1 MDIQNYV
8 ASGMIEGYLFGLAT
22 AEEREEF
29 ERRLKLEPKLQQEFE
44 LAQENMLLY
53 NQLLQKEI
61 PSLNKEQI
69 WQKLNGTTQLNEPE
83 KVNIITS
90 AENMVVNQASNIVRF
105 MPFVVAASLAL
116 FSISA
121 FMAWN
126 YKSQLNRAEEK
137 LVDLETKTEKA
148 IAESDKQ
155 KEAYEKSVKLLNI
168 FNQDGIRMVKLTGK
182 DISPQ
187 SSIMVCWNRN
197 TDELM
202 VHDMKMPAPPEGK
215 AYQFWVLSDKKM
227 VSVGMVD
234 MKAAKEMISLKEKV
248 AHASAFA
255 ITLEDEE
262 GEEEPTLDQMYVYGS
277 L

>member
-8 ASGMIEGYLFGLAT
+8 ASGMIEGYLYGLAT
-22 AEEREEF
+22 PEEREEF
-29 ERRLKLEPKLQQEFE
+29 ERRLKIEAKLQQEYE

-61 PSLNKEQI
+61 PIQNKEMI
-69 WQKLNGTTQLNEPE
+69 WLKLNGTHQVSEPE

-90 AENMVVNQASNIVRF
+90 AENMVVNQAPNIVRL

-155 KEAYEKSVKLLNI
+155 KEAYEKSVKLL
-168 FNQDGIRMVKLTGK
+168 
-182 DISPQ
+182 
-187 SSIMVCWNRN
+187 
-197 TDELM
+197 
-202 VHDMKMPAPPEGK
+202 
-215 AYQFWVLSDKKM
+215 
-227 VSVGMVD
+227 
-234 MKAAKEMISLKEKV
+234 
-248 AHASAFA
+248 
-255 ITLEDEE
+255 
-262 GEEEPTLDQMYVYGS
+262 
-277 L
+277 